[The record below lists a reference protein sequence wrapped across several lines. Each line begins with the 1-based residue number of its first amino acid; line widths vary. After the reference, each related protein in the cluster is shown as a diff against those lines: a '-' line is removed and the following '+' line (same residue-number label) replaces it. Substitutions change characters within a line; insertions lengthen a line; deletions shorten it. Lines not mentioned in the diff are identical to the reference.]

1 MGSRVRRVTERT
13 GGDASAFLADP
24 PGAWITGT
32 VDEAA
37 PQLRALQDAGVTEQT
52 ELRLDFFYESA
63 GSTGDAQL
71 ADLLRRETDYDVQ
84 IQDGGKKGYGV
95 TGTTQPTAV
104 DLTTLNEWVTW
115 MVRAGRENG
124 NCKFDGW
131 GAAVP

>member
-1 MGSRVRRVTERT
+1 MWRRSKEWEPEALI
-13 GGDASAFLADP
+13 ASMIARNRLLWA
-24 PGAWITGT
+24 
-32 VDEAA
+32 
-37 PQLRALQDAGVTEQT
+37 ALQDAGVTEQT